1 MKIRVKPRRIGE
13 VTYLNVI
20 GIKIIEDGPA
30 PTPTPTPTLKKPRK
44 VKYFNV
50 YSFVVPLLLDQLMIH
65 LNNDGNLRK
74 ALEIDTLVLK
84 LKYRRSRGVAVN
96 NYPAVVVP
104 AKIL

>member
-1 MKIRVKPRRIGE
+1 M
-13 VTYLNVI
+13 
-20 GIKIIEDGPA
+20 
-30 PTPTPTPTLKKPRK
+30 
-44 VKYFNV
+44 

-96 NYPAVVVP
+96 KYPAVVVP
-104 AKIL
+104 AKIFALTGIIYLIRTLLFKSKIMILI